1 MAQVKYG
8 TGTIFET
15 KDGRWKWQGY
25 FVDDTGKKHRPTKTF
40 NTEAEALKFQAEQ
53 VAKVE
58 VKKAMKSKDITFA
71 ECFDLWK
78 EDVKAGKVDIS
89 ETTRKNTIQ
98 NIKKHILPLVGGQRL
113 KKLNVTTLQQ
123 HFNKLKKGDKK
134 TNIEPRSVKT
144 IYNIYTDLK
153 QVIKYAMEEGFIYED
168 PLADLKVEK
177 PKQGKEIVNKM
188 TFAEYEAIVSNAENK
203 KSYYLPAIMFLAETG
218 LRVEELAIKKADYR
232 ITENGTAYIVINKS
246 VVRALT
252 DDDATTALR
261 LMDNVKNDASERKV
275 PLNIFAQNAI
285 ENQLAYCKEHE
296 IHSPFIFCT
305 KTGAMLDQRNLLRA
319 LHMMCVNAEIP
330 KRGLHSLRK
339 LFINHTLRQGITPFD
354 LAKVTGHSMQTMFK
368 YYHDLDEELLAK
380 IADASENRK

>member
-8 TGTIFET
+8 TGTIFQT

-58 VKKAMKSKDITFA
+58 VKKAMKSRDITFA

-144 IYNIYTDLK
+144 MYNIYTDLK

-177 PKQGKEIVNKM
+177 PKASGQVVNVM
-188 TFAEYEAIVSNAENK
+188 TFAEYEAIVSNPENK

-218 LRVEELAIKKADYR
+218 LRVEELAIKKTDYHL
-232 ITENGTAYIVINKS
+232 TESGTAYIVINKS
-246 VVRALT
+246 IVRALT
-252 DDDATTALR
+252 DDDKSTELR
-261 LMDNVKNDASERKV
+261 LMDNVKNDASVRKV
-275 PLNIFAQNAI
+275 PLNAFAQNAV
-285 ENQLAYCKEHE
+285 ENQLAYCKENE
-296 IHSPFIFCT
+296 IRSPFIFCT
-305 KTGAMLDQRNLLRA
+305 TTGAMLDQRNLLRA
-319 LHMMCVNAEIP
+319 LHMMCENAGIP

-354 LAKVTGHSMQTMFK
+354 LAKVTGHSVQTMFK
-368 YYHDLDEELLAK
+368 YYHDLDDELLTQ
-380 IADASENRK
+380 IANASENRK